1 MVHSDE
7 LGNSF
12 CVVRPLHEG
21 YTMARTPIPMVSS
34 DRLLLPAGAEN
45 GLPPV
50 FVGSAAWYTWLADQ
64 QNQSFSFSDH
74 IGTFTARREQQ
85 RQGWYWYAYRKCEG
99 KLRKA
104 YLGKSETLTIEHL
117 HAAAAVLTSKDNL
130 ADDQEEDAD
139 AALRGDKAPPMTS
152 VALTRS
158 SRHEQAPTGAKVHF
172 FNLPMQLTS
181 LVGREHETAVACTLL
196 QRPGVCLLTL
206 TGTGGVGKTRLGLQ
220 MAHNLSESFANG
232 ICFVSLA
239 PLSDPDLVMPAIAQT
254 LGLAEKVDQTPL
266 EQLKLY
272 LQDKQLLL
280 LLDNFEQVAKAAA
293 PLVELLQTCPRL
305 KALVTS
311 RTLLHVRGAYE
322 FFVPPLALPDLKHLP
337 GSVALS
343 QNEAVA
349 LFVQRAQAIKNGFE
363 INDINAR
370 FIAQVC
376 VQLDGLPL
384 AIELAA
390 ARVRLFS
397 PQKLLERLEHR
408 LQVLTGGAD
417 DLPERQQTLRNTIQ
431 WSYDLLHADEQHLFR
446 CLSLFVSGCTLE
458 AIEAIART
466 LGDRT
471 TQVLDAVTSLLN
483 NHLLYQLEQS
493 DGETRLMMLETI
505 REYGLEAL
513 AESGEMEQSQRAH
526 AAYYLTLAE
535 ASEPELRSGQQRE
548 WLDRL
553 QREIENLRAALKW
566 AQDNREVELGLRLGG
581 ALGLF
586 WYMRGY
592 LSEGCAWLEALL
604 AQDCENVGETLPL
617 AQQVSRDVRARAL
630 NSVGMLAAEQGNYGR
645 AALLVEES
653 MALFQELG
661 DKRGRAAALN
671 VRGIVAKY
679 QGDYGRAIALH
690 EECLSLQRELGNKRG
705 VAVALNNLAAISQE
719 QGNYRRALELGE
731 ESLAIKRE
739 SGNKHGIAQSLV
751 NLGDL
756 ARKQGDAARA
766 SLLAEE
772 SLQLFLEMEDT
783 RGIALALNNLGEVVR
798 DQGNY
803 AQAAEALEK
812 SLALYRELGNK
823 WGIALALNNLGD
835 VALELGELDKAEAI
849 YKESLALYRAENNT
863 VGVIACLNGLAGVAA
878 AQGATVRAARAW
890 GMADALRNAV
900 GVPISPVERD
910 NYERSLTAA
919 HARLGEK
926 AFASAWAE
934 GRAMTSEQVF
944 AMLERIPMPVEAI
957 VPQSPALMKPPLSP
971 TYSSDLTAREVEV
984 LQLLATGLTSAQIA
998 EKLVISLL
1006 TVNTHVRSIYSKLGV
1021 TSRSAATRYAIEHK
1035 LV

>member
-1 MVHSDE
+1 MVHSDG

-12 CVVRPLHEG
+12 YVARPLYKG
-21 YTMARTPIPMVSS
+21 YTMARTPVPMVSGG
-34 DRLLLPAGAEN
+34 RLLLLAGEES

-50 FVGSAAWYTWLADQ
+50 IVGSAAWYIWLADQ
-64 QNQSFSFSDH
+64 QNQSFSFSGH

-85 RQGWYWYAYRKCEG
+85 RQGWYWYAYRKYGG

-117 HAAAAVLTSKDNL
+117 HAAAAVLTGKDNL
-130 ADDQEEDAD
+130 ANAQEEDAD
-139 AALRGDKAPPMTS
+139 AAFIGDQVPLMTS
-152 VALTRS
+152 VALKRS
-158 SRHEQAPTGAKVHF
+158 TQHEQASTGANVHF

-181 LVGREHETAVACTLL
+181 LVGRERETAVACTLL

-220 MAHNLSESFANG
+220 MAHNLSESFVNG

-254 LGLAEKVDQTPL
+254 LGLVEKVDQTPL

-272 LQDKQLLL
+272 LRDKQLLL
-280 LLDNFEQVAKAAA
+280 LLDNFEQVAKAAT
-293 PLVELLQTCPRL
+293 PLVELLQTCPHL

-337 GSVALS
+337 GREALS
-343 QNEAVA
+343 QNEAIA

-397 PQKLLERLEHR
+397 PQKLLERLENR

-431 WSYDLLHADEQHLFR
+431 WSYDLLHADEQRLFR
-446 CLSLFVSGCTLE
+446 WLSLFVGGCTLE
-458 AIEAIART
+458 AIEAVART
-466 LGDRT
+466 LGDKT
-471 TQVLDAVTSLLN
+471 TQVLDGVTSLLN
-483 NHLLYQLEQS
+483 NHLLYKREQL

-513 AESGEMEQSQRAH
+513 AEGGEIEELQRAH
-526 AAYYLTLAE
+526 AAYYLMLAE
-535 ASEPELRSGQQRE
+535 LSEPELRSGQQQE

-553 QREIENLRAALKW
+553 KREYENLRAALKW
-566 AQDNREVELGLRLGG
+566 TQNNRNVELGLRMAG

-592 LSEGCAWLEALL
+592 LSEGRAWLEALL
-604 AQDCENVGETLPL
+604 AQDSSGDNVVPVHT
-617 AQQVSRDVRARAL
+617 DVRAKAL
-630 NSVGMLAAEQGNYGR
+630 NSAGMLVAEQGDYGR

-661 DKRGRAAALN
+661 DKRGKAAALN
-671 VRGIVAKY
+671 IRGIVAKY
-679 QGDYGRAIALH
+679 QGDYERAIALH

-766 SLLAEE
+766 LLLAEE
-772 SLQLFLEMEDT
+772 SLQLFREMEDT
-783 RGIALALNNLGEVVR
+783 RGIALALNNLGEVER

-803 AQAAEALEK
+803 AQAAEALET
-812 SLALYRELGNK
+812 SVALYRELGNK
-823 WGIALALNNLGD
+823 WGTALALGNQGD
-835 VALELGELDKAEAI
+835 LALEMGELEKAKAL
-849 YKESLALYRAENNT
+849 YKESLALCRAENNT
-863 VGVIACLNGLAGVAA
+863 VGVIACLNGLAGVAE
-878 AQGATVRAARAW
+878 AQGATVWAARVW

-900 GVPISPVERD
+900 GVPISPAERAH
-910 NYERSLTAA
+910 YEHSVAA
-919 HARLGEK
+919 ARVHLGEK
-926 AFASAWAE
+926 AFDSAWAE
-934 GRAMTSEQVF
+934 GRTMTSEQVF
-944 AMLERIPMPVEAI
+944 ATLERITMPAESIPI
-957 VPQSPALMKPPLSP
+957 VPQITAVMKPSLKP
-971 TYSSDLTAREVEV
+971 TYPNDLTAREVEV
-984 LQLLATGLTSAQIA
+984 LQLLAEGLTSIQIA
-998 EKLVISLL
+998 EKLIISLL

-1021 TSRSAATRYAIEHK
+1021 TSRSAATRHAIEHK